1 MNNKKIF
8 VLLFLFAFILL
19 FSNTQLKCQS
29 FKDFAKDFIENAGTD
44 IETFKSYCASSLYTT
59 DCDNGQYITIT
70 KKIMF
75 NYLKISL
82 QNSKHKIDKNK
93 KEISFY
99 IDQFYGWG
107 ECYKFKL
114 INGDWKLYYY
124 MSPC

>member
-1 MNNKKIF
+1 
-8 VLLFLFAFILL
+8 
-19 FSNTQLKCQS
+19 
-29 FKDFAKDFIENAGTD
+29 
-44 IETFKSYCASSLYTT
+44 
-59 DCDNGQYITIT
+59 
-70 KKIMF
+70 MF